1 MFKFADVA
9 PIMNIGGTKK
19 AIPCSVYYE
28 LQPKLHGGTSFH
40 CVVYTKVVDGVQT
53 LGGVQ
58 WWTPEELKD
67 NILRVGT
74 MNSDGRNF
82 KATLQ
87 NSINTGGITPQV
99 GTVPA
104 TPPPPSTDQIIPVA
118 GTPQES
124 VVVPD
129 AQVVSEAQKL
139 VDELDTIGA

>member
-99 GTVPA
+99 GTVPVT
-104 TPPPPSTDQIIPVA
+104 TPPPTVT
-118 GTPQES
+118 TPPTTTT
-124 VVVPD
+124 V
-129 AQVVSEAQKL
+129 
-139 VDELDTIGA
+139 